1 MGNHKFEEM
10 QHFKKGF
17 ELQVGVTA
25 VAVVAAFPLLCITS
39 EVIFGT
45 TNSILLRLTRS
56 LACLFFATMIWRGS
70 RIFRIGTAILSFAIS
85 LLTFAVFLLV
95 ALFNPNGQ
103 DARTANAVF
112 MVYLAFMGVLLLLPP
127 VARFQ
132 TLQVQRRR
140 RKAIDTEP

>member
-1 MGNHKFEEM
+1 M
-10 QHFKKGF
+10 
-17 ELQVGVTA
+17 
-25 VAVVAAFPLLCITS
+25 
-39 EVIFGT
+39 
-45 TNSILLRLTRS
+45 
-56 LACLFFATMIWRGS
+56 
-70 RIFRIGTAILSFAIS
+70 
-85 LLTFAVFLLV
+85 FLLV